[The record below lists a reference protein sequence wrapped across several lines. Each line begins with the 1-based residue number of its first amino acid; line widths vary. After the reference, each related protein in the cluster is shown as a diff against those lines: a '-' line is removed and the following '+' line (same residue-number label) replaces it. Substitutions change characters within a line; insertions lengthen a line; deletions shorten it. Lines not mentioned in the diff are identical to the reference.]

1 MRSHL
6 SCGLSPRRPGGVT
19 PVAVLSISLL
29 IGVVAIAVDGG
40 TLMEHRRHVQAT
52 ADAAA
57 LAAAADLYTNYASNK
72 GADPSNTASNSA
84 LPIAAANGFNNDGV
98 NSTVTVS
105 VSPQSY
111 QDGPNKGQPLPA
123 GYAEVII
130 QYNAGR
136 MFSNVFG
143 PSAIPVRA
151 RAVARGRWAAD
162 NDKVIALN
170 LNASGSVT
178 VSGSAGLKILGILQ
192 VNSSSSTALNVTGSL
207 SASQINLNSAG
218 GLIGSSLSLLF
229 GLVGSG
235 PPPVHYGSPIPDPL
249 RFLPDPD
256 PVKLAL
262 STRSASKLTINS
274 GTVDLYPGVY
284 VGGIA
289 VNGLATVTLH
299 ANSDGTPGI
308 YYLQGGGLKLGMM
321 AKVTTAA
328 AETAG
333 VMIYNDWQAS
343 GDCITTSGMSSLTL
357 SPPASGIYEGLSIF
371 QARGSVST
379 SAPTLTVSG
388 SGLMSVSGTIYGAY
402 ANLTVSGGASGS
414 VVGGQIIVDT
424 LTVSGSATINV
435 DPGTKPIAN
444 CRAVGL
450 VE

>member
-1 MRSHL
+1 MRSRL
-6 SCGLSPRRPGGVT
+6 SRGFSPRRPGGVT
-19 PVAVLSISLL
+19 PLAVLSISLL
-29 IGVVAIAVDGG
+29 IAVAAVAVDGG
-40 TLMEHRRHVQAT
+40 TLMEHRRHVQAA

-57 LAAAADLYTNYASNK
+57 LAAAADLYTNYSSNK

-84 LPIAAANGFNNDGV
+84 LAIASANGFNNDGV
-98 NSTVTVS
+98 NSIVTVS
-105 VSPQSY
+105 VSPQNY
-111 QDGPNKGQPLPA
+111 QDGPNKGQALPP

-143 PSAIPVRA
+143 SSAIPVRA
-151 RAVARGRWAAD
+151 RAVARGRWAPD

-170 LNASGSVT
+170 LNTSGSVT
-178 VSGSAGLKILGILQ
+178 VSGSGGLNILGILQ
-192 VNSSSSTALNVTGSL
+192 INSSSSTALNVTASL
-207 SASQINLNSAG
+207 SATQINLNVGG
-218 GLIGSSLSLLF
+218 GLIGSLLSLLV
-229 GLVGSG
+229 GPLGSG
-235 PPPVHYGSPIPDPL
+235 PPPVNYGQPIPDPL
-249 RFLPDPD
+249 RFMPDPD
-256 PVKLAL
+256 PVKLGL
-262 STRSASKLTINS
+262 STRSGSKLTISS

-289 VNGLATVTLH
+289 VNGLANVTLH

-308 YYLQGGGLKLGMM
+308 YYLQGGGLKLGML

-328 AETAG
+328 TETAG

-343 GDCITTSGMSSLTL
+343 GDTITISGMSSLTL
-357 SPPASGIYEGLSIF
+357 SPPASGLYEGLTIF

-379 SAPTLTVSG
+379 PAPTLTVSG
-388 SGLMSVSGTIYGAY
+388 TGMMNVTGTIYGAY

-424 LTVSGSATINV
+424 ITVSSSAKINV

-444 CRAVGL
+444 CRILGL

>member
-1 MRSHL
+1 MRSRL
-6 SCGLSPRRPGGVT
+6 SVGLSPRRLGGVT

-29 IGVVAIAVDGG
+29 IAVVAIAVDGG

-57 LAAAADLYTNYASNK
+57 LAAAADLYGNYSSNK

-84 LPIAAANGFNNDGV
+84 LAIAAANGFNNDGV
-98 NSTVTVS
+98 NSIVTVS
-105 VSPQSY
+105 VSPANY
-111 QDGPNKGQPLPA
+111 QDGPNKGQPLPP

-143 PSAIPVRA
+143 SSAIPVRA
-151 RAVARGRWAAD
+151 RAVARGRWAPD

-178 VSGSAGLKILGILQ
+178 VGGSGGLNILGILQ
-192 VNSSSSTALNVTGSL
+192 VNSSSSSALNVTATL

-218 GLIGSSLSLLF
+218 GLIGSLLSLLLG
-229 GLVGSG
+229 GLGG
-235 PPPVHYGSPIPDPL
+235 PPPVYYGPPIPDPL
-249 RFLPDPD
+249 RFMPDPD
-256 PVKLAL
+256 PVKLGL
-262 STRSASKLTINS
+262 TTRSTSKLSISS

-289 VNGLATVTLH
+289 VNGAAVVTLH

-328 AETAG
+328 TETAG
-333 VMIYNDWQAS
+333 VMIYNGWQAS
-343 GDCITTSGMSSLTL
+343 GDTITTSGMSSLTL
-357 SPPASGIYEGLSIF
+357 SPPASGLYEGLSIF

-379 SAPTLTVSG
+379 PAPTLTVSG
-388 SGLMSVSGTIYGAY
+388 TGLMSVAGTIYAAY

-424 LTVSGSATINV
+424 ITVSGSAIIKV

-444 CRAVGL
+444 CRTLHL